1 MFHCVWGP
9 RRHSRFFI
17 FMSDAEWDC
26 IDNSVPFKMP
36 ENSLMGSRYF
46 SSLRGWET
54 IYIER
59 SFPLK
64 VRTRLTINV
73 RSMHL
78 DGKNGVQMGHFQF
91 VVQQEQQEEHELRRR
106 RLRQPPSGSLS
117 PPPAVTQCSSQLL
130 PYLTTMLSQTWVL
143 QGFLGQPKLGDLSQ
157 WQQGESP

>member
-1 MFHCVWGP
+1 MLILKRWLWLCSVASLYSSTLFIDHQPLGFEAIG
-9 RRHSRFFI
+9 RRAHYYSSYSLFLKTAKYF
-17 FMSDAEWDC
+17 E
-26 IDNSVPFKMP
+26 ID
-36 ENSLMGSRYF
+36 
-46 SSLRGWET
+46 
-54 IYIER
+54 
-59 SFPLK
+59 K
-64 VRTRLTINV
+64 VECFED

-117 PPPAVTQCSSQLL
+117 PPPAVTQCSNQLL